1 MLLFFFFFGV
11 AAAAAAGECATTKNG
26 EEMVRLTAS
35 STSETIAS
43 VLKEYGAVIV
53 ETLSEEPLMEI
64 LAHELG
70 NASGIFFG
78 SKDSFAGEQT
88 SRNAAKPLG
97 ESAIARSLATN
108 DKIVSVADILL
119 KPFCKKIILGTCS
132 AITVWPPPSGQEPA
146 PPQAL
151 HRDDSMW
158 AADDDKIYSL
168 SVMWAVTDFTEENG
182 ATRLCLK
189 SHRHECADLTTAS
202 MPKGSA
208 LLWLGSTLHGAG
220 TFATSSTAQERA
232 GLLFIYNLGFLRSE
246 HNFHNAIPPDIIQS
260 FPQNLKD
267 LIGYEGQNA
276 IAHPWITGPVYA
288 QPYLGGPQGSA
299 SGDGVQFATTTKK
312 TTTAS

>member
-1 MLLFFFFFGV
+1 MFFFFFFFFFGV

-108 DKIVSVADILL
+108 EKIVSVAETVETLSQENHPRHLL
-119 KPFCKKIILGTCS
+119 GYHGLASPERPR
-132 AITVWPPPSGQEPA
+132 A
-146 PPQAL
+146 
-151 HRDDSMW
+151 
-158 AADDDKIYSL
+158 
-168 SVMWAVTDFTEENG
+168 G
-182 ATRLCLK
+182 AT
-189 SHRHECADLTTAS
+189 A
-202 MPKGSA
+202 
-208 LLWLGSTLHGAG
+208 GA
-220 TFATSSTAQERA
+220 
-232 GLLFIYNLGFLRSE
+232 
-246 HNFHNAIPPDIIQS
+246 P
-260 FPQNLKD
+260 
-267 LIGYEGQNA
+267 
-276 IAHPWITGPVYA
+276 
-288 QPYLGGPQGSA
+288 
-299 SGDGVQFATTTKK
+299 
-312 TTTAS
+312 